1 MSFFMQ
7 PKNMTGSQM
16 IDKQHTCMIENPIP
30 TWIKAR
36 IIVSWTIDANMIAE
50 AIRKHFGCS

>member
-1 MSFFMQ
+1 MQ